1 MNIEPRT
8 LKLTEIDGTH
18 YVKLCDVERLL
29 HDLRRD
35 VYDNAPVDGV
45 TEDGLKKYNL
55 TETDREVLNYLY
67 FVSSCIRRQ
76 LVNTCESPDEIK
88 ALHERIRKAYYADKY
103 YLSETTQEDD
113 GGFEVLYFRKYCPGV
128 MAARLKE
135 EGKTEEEIE
144 QAIQEEDGDPVFTDN
159 PKYAQLFEGMEEA
172 DANMKF
178 LNNHMGMDLEVFPAF
193 LLDTKGCKE
202 LLDKLLKED
211 DEEQKEGG
219 EDDPD

>member
-1 MNIEPRT
+1 MNIEART

-18 YVKLCDVERLL
+18 YLKLCDVERLL

-55 TETDREVLNYLY
+55 TETDREVLNNLY

-76 LVNTCESPDEIK
+76 LVNTCETPDEIK
-88 ALHERIRKAYYADKY
+88 TLHERIRKAYYADKY
-103 YLSETTQEDD
+103 YLSETTQDD
-113 GGFEVLYFRKYCPGV
+113 ENGFETLYFRKYCPGV

-159 PKYAQLFEGMEEA
+159 PKYAQLFESMEAA

-178 LNNHMGMDLEVFPAF
+178 LNNRMGMDLEVFPAW
-193 LLDTKGCKE
+193 LLDTKTCKE
-202 LLDKLLKED
+202 AMQRLFNEMEGAK
-211 DEEQKEGG
+211 KEGG
-219 EDDPD
+219 EDDSD